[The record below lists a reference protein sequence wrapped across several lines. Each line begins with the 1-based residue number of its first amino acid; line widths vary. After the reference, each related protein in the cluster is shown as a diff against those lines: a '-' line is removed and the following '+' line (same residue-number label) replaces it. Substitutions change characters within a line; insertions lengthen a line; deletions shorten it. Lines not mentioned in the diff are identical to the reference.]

1 MRTRE
6 SAAEPEIVVELQ
18 GRVAEDLPDYARK
31 KIGAVLAHA
40 GRPALHTRVRVVR
53 HGNPG
58 RERPVTAQVNIDLGG
73 RLVRVQT
80 DATTPREAV
89 DLLVDRL
96 RHRLERITLGRN
108 GYRGRID
115 REQRHEAFL
124 SLPPQ
129 EREIVRRKT
138 VSPARR
144 SVDEAVM
151 DLDDLDHDFHLF
163 REISRGMD
171 SVVYRTGRDAV
182 RLAQADGRT
191 DLLAPTV
198 MPITMSTHPAPRCT
212 VSEAVERLRLT
223 GLPFLFFVDAEQGRG
238 CVLYHRYD
246 GNYGL
251 IEPRADA

>member
-6 SAAEPEIVVELQ
+6 SAAAPEIVVELQ

-31 KIGAVLAHA
+31 KIKAVLAHT
-40 GRPALHTRVRVVR
+40 GRPVLHARVRVVR
-53 HGNPG
+53 HDNPG
-58 RERPVTAQVNIDLGG
+58 RERPVTAQVNIDLDG

-96 RHRLERITLGRN
+96 RNRLERVALGREAH
-108 GYRGRID
+108 RDRLD
-115 REQRHEAFL
+115 REQRHDVFL
-124 SLPPQ
+124 SLPPE
-129 EREIVRRKT
+129 EREIVRHKT

-144 SVDEAVM
+144 GVDEAITDM
-151 DLDDLDHDFHLF
+151 DDLDYDFHLF
-163 REISRGMD
+163 REAGRGVD
-171 SVVYRTGRDAV
+171 SVVYRTGCSEIRV
-182 RLAQADGRT
+182 AQADGRT
-191 DLLAPTV
+191 DLLAPVTT
-198 MPITMSTHPAPRCT
+198 PITLSPHPAPRCE

-223 GLPFLFFVDAEQGRG
+223 GLPFLFFVDADQGRG

-251 IEPRADA
+251 IEPLADE